1 MDFNFSESLTAY
13 QESDKD
19 SYNVRDAAYLLDQI
33 TTQLQNTPES
43 IADPNL
49 FESFESLVLAY
60 PKLNRKDQKQ
70 VTHLVT
76 SGLHNVSDLT
86 HSIIDSGETDQFNTQ
101 KQYLEVYAYL
111 THVLIVYFGLEQI
124 PTSNT
129 NGTKKVNSQSLEIFK
144 NNCSQLEVILDAVCI
159 PLKLHLNKLFVTTP
173 ERDLFIGA
181 FTRPIYLLMEN
192 EPRMKV
198 SSIKM
203 YMFKIISMAVK
214 FHGHNSAAQSAILQN
229 LTYFGHLNS
238 VMAELLQVLN
248 DQYDYPQL
256 TDDVLREVS
265 NKEFNSND
273 NNGPKQISLFIIK
286 ISELVPRILLK
297 QMTLVSQLLNNNS
310 YTLRCA
316 VVEACGNIVFEMAKD
331 DDEFDRHKNQI
342 SGLLDLLTQRFLDQN
357 PYVRTKAIQSIF
369 KLCDVEGKFTKSR
382 QLFMDLV
389 VRSLQDK
396 SSLVR
401 RNSVKLMSKL
411 VLTHPF
417 GALHGTQLSLTVWKK
432 RLAEAEVELEKLEPT
447 DDTQAVVQRNLEQS
461 DVNEADDNDNDDDD
475 DDNDDDEQE
484 ELTSRIEKESD
495 TNAIFKIKLTIQ
507 YYHDAI
513 SFIKAVHKGVEIGSQ
528 LLYSKNK
535 NEVIEAMDFFVLADA
550 YSIENTETG
559 IRRMLHLVWMK
570 SNNDEGSNVAT
581 HLVECYKN
589 LFLLAPDESSPL
601 EASALIAKNLVSL
614 TYNASV
620 PELASLEKLLG
631 LMYES
636 SLINDMTIKVLW
648 QIYSFQNQTF
658 SRKQRRGS
666 IIVLGML
673 ALSDN
678 EIAVKGVDAL
688 LSIGLGP
695 KGREDL
701 VLAKYSCIALN
712 RVVPHDQK
720 QSGFKIARE
729 DDAIRYLVNILIEY
743 SDDNEY
749 YSVAEQAINTIFN
762 LAGNPEAIGTQIIKE
777 KTKLTFSQIQ
787 EGQSQV
793 ISLSQLLFIVG
804 HIAIKIIVHLE
815 SLEALFKKKKIEA
828 EMSKGKKD
836 KNEEDANELE
846 MIGGTSEDDFT
857 DAVSFIKEKE
867 LLYGEHSLLAKF
879 GPLVR
884 DICSNNIK
892 YDNKILQRSAVLCME
907 KLMCVSSKYCED
919 NLALLITIMEK
930 SEDPVIRSNAVLG
943 LGDMAV
949 CFNSLVDE
957 NTDFLYGRLHDEDL
971 MVKRTCLMTI
981 TFLIL
986 AGQVKVKGQLSQ
998 MAKCLEDPDQG
1009 ISDMCKLFFT
1019 ELSTKD
1025 NAIYNGFIDIFS
1037 GLSNDDELSKD
1048 GMKRIIKFLL
1058 SFVEKERHQK
1068 QLSEKL
1074 VLRLSKVENEQQWN
1088 DVAFVLNAIPIK
1100 NDTITQ
1106 VLETGYTM
1114 VSARS

>member
-1 MDFNFSESLTAY
+1 MSFHLSESLTAF

-19 SYNVRDAAYLLDQI
+19 SYTVNDADYLIDQI
-33 TTQLQNTPES
+33 GARLQSNPES
-43 IADPNL
+43 ISDL
-49 FESFESLVLAY
+49 DIFESFESLVLAY
-60 PKLNRKDQKQ
+60 PRLNKKEQKQ
-70 VTHLVT
+70 VLHLVT
-76 SGLHNVSDLT
+76 VGLHNISDLT
-86 HSIIDSGETDQFNTQ
+86 NSVIDSGETELFPTQ
-101 KQYLEVYAYL
+101 KQYLEIYAYL
-111 THVLIVYFGLEQI
+111 THILIIYIGLEQI
-124 PTSNT
+124 PTSNST
-129 NGTKKVNSQSLEIFK
+129 ANKKVNAQSLEIFK
-144 NNCSQLEVILDAVCI
+144 NNCNQLESILEAVCI

-214 FHGHNSAAQSAILQN
+214 LHGHSSAAQNAILQN

-248 DQYDYPQL
+248 DQYDYSQL
-256 TDDVLREVS
+256 TEDVLREVS

-273 NNGPKQISLFIIK
+273 NNGPKQISLFVVK

-297 QMTLVSQLLNNNS
+297 QMTLVSQLLNNDS

-316 VVEACGNIVFEMAKD
+316 VVEACGNIIAEMAKD
-331 DDEFDRHKNQI
+331 DDEFERHNKQI

-357 PYVRTKAIQSIF
+357 PYVRTKAIQSII
-369 KLCDVEGKFTKSR
+369 KLCEIEGKFTKQR
-382 QLFMDLV
+382 QYFMELV
-389 VRSLQDK
+389 VRSLEDK

-417 GALHGTQLSLTVWKK
+417 GALHGTQLSMTTWKK
-432 RLAEAEVELEKLEPT
+432 RLAEAEQELEKLEPA
-447 DDTQAVVQRNLEQS
+447 DTTESVIQRNLEQS
-461 DVNEADDNDNDDDD
+461 AVNDDG
-475 DDNDDDEQE
+475 DEEEEDGE
-484 ELTSRIEKESD
+484 ELASRIEKESD

-513 SFIKAVHKGVEIGSQ
+513 TFIKLVERGIEIASQ

-535 NEVIEAMDFFVLADA
+535 NEVIETMDFFVLADA
-550 YSIENTETG
+550 YAIENTETG

-570 SNNDEGSNVAT
+570 SNNDEGTNVAT

-589 LFLLAPDESSPL
+589 LFLLAPDDASPL
-601 EASALIAKNLVSL
+601 EAAALIARNLISL
-614 TYNASV
+614 TYSATV

-636 SLINDMTIKVLW
+636 SYINETVIKVLW
-648 QIYSFQNQTF
+648 QIYSFQNETF

-695 KGREDL
+695 KGKQDL

-712 RVVPHDQK
+712 RVVPQDK
-720 QSGFKIARE
+720 KRSAGFKLARE
-729 DDAIRYLVNILIEY
+729 QDAIFCLVRLLVEY
-743 SDDNEY
+743 NGNNEY
-749 YSVAEQAINTIFN
+749 YSVAEQAINTIFTLSN
-762 LAGNPEAIGTQIIKE
+762 NPEVIGTQIIKD
-777 KTKLTFSQIQ
+777 KTKLTFS
-787 EGQSQV
+787 EHKDGQSQV
-793 ISLSQLLFIVG
+793 VSLSQLLFIVG

-815 SLEALFKKKKIEA
+815 SLEAQFKKKKIEA
-828 EMSKGKKD
+828 EMSKDKKD
-836 KNEEDANELE
+836 KNEEEANELE

-884 DICSNNIK
+884 DICSNNLR
-892 YDNKILQRSAVLCME
+892 YDNKILQRSAVLCLE

-930 SEDPVIRSNAVLG
+930 SEDPIIRSNAVLG

-949 CFNSLVDE
+949 CFNNLVDE
-957 NTDFLYGRLHDEDL
+957 NTDFLYRRLHDDDL

-998 MAKCLEDPDQG
+998 MAKCLEDPDQS

-1019 ELSTKD
+1019 ELATKD

-1037 GLSNDDELSKD
+1037 GLSNDEELSKD

-1068 QLSEKL
+1068 QLSDKL
-1074 VLRLSKVENEQQWN
+1074 VQRLSKVENEQQWN

-1100 NDTITQ
+1100 NDTISQ

-1114 VSARS
+1114 VSARN